1 MTTNAANP
9 RSTGP
14 ARDPDSPPRDLG
26 RVMVSTRIA
35 DSLQEQILSGELAPQ
50 TRLPAESELAAELGV
65 SRTAVRDAMRTLATR
80 GLVTVRHGHG
90 MTVAAPSDAAFAQ
103 ALVLMLLR
111 SDLTVGDLIT
121 ARAQIEIEI
130 CSAAAERAAA
140 ADVERLAEAIAAFR
154 AAVTECRWADAAVL
168 HVQVHLALLTAT
180 RYPALDIVLRPMQQV
195 TLLSSHTP
203 RVDEPKYWEID
214 AHEALLEGVR
224 SGQRELLRTAVIGHY
239 QVMEADEYSAQR
251 AGLVRE
257 SPGMH
262 QMLADVLRDGLPEPQ
277 ATAREVPR

>member
-1 MTTNAANP
+1 
-9 RSTGP
+9 
-14 ARDPDSPPRDLG
+14 
-26 RVMVSTRIA
+26 MVSTRIA
-35 DSLQEQILSGELAPQ
+35 DQLQDQILSGQLAPR

-65 SRTAVRDAMRTLATR
+65 SRTAVRDAMRTLAAR

-130 CSAAAERAAA
+130 CSAAAERAADE
-140 ADVERLAEAIAAFR
+140 DVERLAEAIGAFR
-154 AAVTECRWADAAVL
+154 TAVIDKRWADAAL
-168 HVQVHLALLTAT
+168 RHVNVHLALLTAT

-203 RVDEPKYWEID
+203 RQDEPRYWELD
-214 AHEALLEGVR
+214 AHEALLAAVR
-224 SGQRELLRTAVIGHY
+224 SGERDQLRAAVIDHY
-239 QVMEADEYSAQR
+239 QVMDAGEYSAQR

-262 QMLADVLRDGLPEPQ
+262 ELLAEVLRDGLPKP
-277 ATAREVPR
+277 ARRPGQQGLS